1 MRNFFF
7 SQENRFSQEVVDLL
21 WGAQGLR
28 LQYFIYKTFILEP
41 SFSRNFGSDTSR
53 PAPIPPDA
61 TTPNFITYE
70 TSSRLTT
77 WTTVDC
83 LPVLSYI
90 LMPTPQVYQIHVGP
104 ITAFSFNSDGSKLA
118 ISPNSSDL
126 EIYEKTGHTY
136 SKIDTL
142 ADVSIPFPESYRQA
156 NH

>member
-1 MRNFFF
+1 
-7 SQENRFSQEVVDLL
+7 
-21 WGAQGLR
+21 
-28 LQYFIYKTFILEP
+28 
-41 SFSRNFGSDTSR
+41 
-53 PAPIPPDA
+53 
-61 TTPNFITYE
+61 
-70 TSSRLTT
+70 
-77 WTTVDC
+77 
-83 LPVLSYI
+83 
-90 LMPTPQVYQIHVGP
+90 MPTPQVYQIHVGP